1 MLKEAGLDPEKD
13 FPRVTVTRRRLI
25 DVIEG
30 RVDAAVGYTTDLN
43 WFEKELG
50 AKASQLKPSNFGVD
64 FYSDSL
70 FTRRALIDKRPNLRR
85 HSARRASRAGATP

>member
-1 MLKEAGLDPEKD
+1 M
-13 FPRVTVTRRRLI
+13 TVTRRRLI

-43 WFEKELG
+43 WFEKEMG

-64 FYSDSL
+64 FYGDSL
-70 FTRRALIDKRPNLRR
+70 FTRRAFTEQAPDVVKAFRK
-85 HSARRASRAGATP
+85 ASLKGWRYALTHGNEVAD